1 MEIDY
6 IFLEKDKRTK
16 NKNSKREDNYN
27 ITPFYKKL
35 FLTFQNVQYS

>member
-27 ITPFYKKL
+27 IAPFYKNY
-35 FLTFQNVQYS
+35 F